1 MEDVG
6 PFTEE
11 PEREE
16 AQLTED
22 GWEPA
27 WPSHRGLITSRSEG
41 IAPLNGLLSS
51 RTREVTRDQLKRN
64 AFTTLGNYW
73 VGRKVV
79 WVQG

>member
-11 PEREE
+11 LEREE

-27 WPSHRGLITSRSEG
+27 WPSHRGLITSRSDV
-41 IAPLNGLLSS
+41 IAPLNRLLSS

-64 AFTTLGNYW
+64 ALTTLGNYW